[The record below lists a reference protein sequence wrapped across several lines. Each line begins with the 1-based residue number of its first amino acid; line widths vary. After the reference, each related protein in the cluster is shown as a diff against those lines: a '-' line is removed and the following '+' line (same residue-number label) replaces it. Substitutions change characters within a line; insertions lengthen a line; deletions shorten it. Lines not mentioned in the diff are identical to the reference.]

1 MTKSNSIFISG
12 GRVSERLLIE
22 ECTKWCIKR
31 LLPRFRT
38 IDLKIRVKE
47 MEDMGCCYQLNDNS
61 RQFKIT
67 IKKGLS
73 LFDLIST
80 ICHEMVHL
88 KQYARK
94 ELRWCNKTSNRMWKK
109 SVYNDVSYDNQPW
122 EREAYRLEKRLAIEF
137 FTSTSTNC

>member
-1 MTKSNSIFISG
+1 MKELIIAFGLFLFIEGILYALFPSKMKSM
-12 GRVSERLLIE
+12 L
-22 ECTKWCIKR
+22 
-31 LLPRFRT
+31 
-38 IDLKIRVKE
+38 KE
-47 MEDMGCCYQLNDNS
+47 MEDMGCCYQLNDNN
-61 RQFKIT
+61 RHFKIT

>member
-12 GRVSERLLIE
+12 GRASERAIAE
-22 ECTKWCIKR
+22 ACVAWCLKK

-38 IDLKIRVKE
+38 IALKVRIKE
-47 MEDMGCCYQLNDNS
+47 MEDMGCCYKLDDKG

-88 KQYARK
+88 KQYARQ
-94 ELRWCNKTSNRMWKK
+94 ELRWCDRSLNNMWKK
-109 SVYNDVSYDNQPW
+109 SVYNDCPYDDQPW
-122 EREAYRLEKRLAIEF
+122 EKEAYRLEKRLAIEF
-137 FTSTSTNC
+137 FTSTSTL